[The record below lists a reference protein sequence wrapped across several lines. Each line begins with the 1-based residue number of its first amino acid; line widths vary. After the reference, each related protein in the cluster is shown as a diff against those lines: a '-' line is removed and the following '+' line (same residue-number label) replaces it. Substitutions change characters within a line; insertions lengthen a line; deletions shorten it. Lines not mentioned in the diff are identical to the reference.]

1 MLFTDM
7 IKAHCFL
14 RWPTLLHKEEILTA
28 RPSAPQLQEIQY
40 NRDPDTVVTIVN
52 PVEHPRDYVVWSICS
67 FFHANPFCLG
77 MAALIFSIKTDQ
89 GIKNLTVEE
98 ADRLAASNPD
108 YAIGDLFNAIA
119 NGNFPSWS
127 FFSQVMTFEQAVKFR
142 FNPFDLTK
150 VWSHKEYPLIPVGKL
165 VLNRNPTNYFAE
177 VEQLAFDP
185 SNMPPGV
192 EPSPDKMLQ
201 GRLFSYP
208 DTHRH
213 RLGAN
218 YLQIPVN
225 CPYKTR
231 VSNYQRDGP
240 MCMSDNQ
247 GGAPNY
253 FPNSFSAPDCQPCFL
268 ESKFKVSP
276 DVTRYESCND
286 DNYTQAGTFY
296 SEVLSEE
303 ERRRLC
309 QNLAGALK
317 GAQVFIQER
326 MVQHLMAIHPDYG
339 KQVQSLLTKHNAE
352 AQKNSNVHVYTRP
365 TAINA
370 SAKM

>member
-1 MLFTDM
+1 KEKDLKINF
-7 IKAHCFL
+7 IHL
-14 RWPTLLHKEEILTA
+14 RWVSKQKMGCVSEVSSL
-28 RPSAPQLQEIQY
+28 SIQ
-40 NRDPDTVVTIVN
+40 
-52 PVEHPRDYVVWSICS
+52 
-67 FFHANPFCLG
+67 
-77 MAALIFSIKTDQ
+77 TDQ

-108 YAIGDLFNAIA
+108 YAIGDLFNA

-127 FFSQVMTFEQAVKFR
+127 FFIQVMTFEQAEKFR

-165 VLNRNPTNYFAE
+165 VLNRNPTNYFAV

-192 EPSPDKMLQ
+192 EASPDKMLQ

-253 FPNSFSAPDCQPCFL
+253 FPNSFSNPDCQPCFL

-276 DVTRYESCND
+276 DVTRYNSAND

-352 AQKNSNVHVYTRP
+352 AQKNSNVYVYTRP